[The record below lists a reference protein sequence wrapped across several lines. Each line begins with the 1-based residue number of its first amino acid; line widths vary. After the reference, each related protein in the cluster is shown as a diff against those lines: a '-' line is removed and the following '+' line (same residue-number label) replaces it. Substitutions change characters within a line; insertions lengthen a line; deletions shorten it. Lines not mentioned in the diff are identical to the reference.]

1 MDRKRAKEIIKAI
14 AKREGK
20 DEKVIREEM
29 KEAINTGYMNAGRQ
43 EIWVDLFGANY
54 IPDPE
59 EFIMRISS
67 RVKGEYE
74 VRRMIF

>member
-29 KEAINTGYMNAGRQ
+29 KEAINQPYHILCT
-43 EIWVDLFGANY
+43 
-54 IPDPE
+54 
-59 EFIMRISS
+59 
-67 RVKGEYE
+67 
-74 VRRMIF
+74 